1 MFLMSISE
9 TLATTDLIGRK
20 SWMPER
26 FNFDS
31 DLEVQ
36 DCADTMLD
44 SISKIDSKPNTLFML
59 KVIITHYECRNHIL
73 QIKIYSC
80 LSIN

>member
-36 DCADTMLD
+36 YCADTMLE
-44 SISKIDSKPNTLFML
+44 SISKKNNKPNTLFML
-59 KVIITHYECRNHIL
+59 EVFIMYYEFRNHIL
-73 QIKIYSC
+73 QIKIYS
-80 LSIN
+80 

>member
-1 MFLMSISE
+1 MSISE

-44 SISKIDSKPNTLFML
+44 SISKINSKPNTLFML
-59 KVIITHYECRNHIL
+59 KVIFPYYECRNHIL